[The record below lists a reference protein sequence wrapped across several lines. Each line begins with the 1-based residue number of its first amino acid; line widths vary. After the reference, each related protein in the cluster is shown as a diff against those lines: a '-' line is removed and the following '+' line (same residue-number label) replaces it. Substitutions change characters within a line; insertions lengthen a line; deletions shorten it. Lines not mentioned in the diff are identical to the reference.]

1 MMEANLHFHSSLA
14 EYFVLHLIERKE
26 SLSESSYHRD
36 VSHLHDFDDYL
47 HAASFQCDDRIDEG
61 LITKWTHLHD
71 NMAAKTIMTYVNN
84 VRMFLRFYSKITGTM
99 VYMPPTYPAKDT
111 YVPYLFTD
119 EEMAVI
125 YNQVDNY
132 ENGITNALPY
142 ILLEFPTIIR
152 LLDSSGFRIAE
163 VCAIQMKDV
172 DLKYGI
178 LKLLN
183 TKSDKQRLVPLS
195 DNMAELLCQYC
206 NAMKLVEGTSA
217 YLFPRHDYFEPLKTS
232 DIRNRFRNV
241 LIKAGIRE
249 ERLYNNERGPCLHC
263 LRHRFV
269 LKAIRLLLSVGI
281 TIEDAIPYLSIYLGH
296 KSIRET
302 EKYIKFAA
310 DLFPEEMNKFF
321 KASEE
326 LYPDERI
333 WDNCMF

>member
-1 MMEANLHFHSSLA
+1 MMDANLQFNSTLA
-14 EYFVLHLIERKE
+14 EYFVLHLTERKE

-36 VSHLHDFDDYL
+36 VSQLHDFDDYL
-47 HAASFQCDDRIDEG
+47 HAVSFQCDDRIDEA
-61 LITKWTHLHD
+61 LITKWTHMHD
-71 NMAAKTIMTYVNN
+71 DLAAKTIMTYVNN
-84 VRMFLRFYSKITGTM
+84 VRMFLRFYSKASGTV
-99 VYMPPTYPAKDT
+99 VYMPPTYPADDT

-119 EEMAVI
+119 EEMYVI
-125 YNQVDNY
+125 YNLVDNY
-132 ENGITNALPY
+132 ENGATNGLPY

-172 DLKYGI
+172 DLKYGV

-183 TKSDKQRLVPLS
+183 TKGDKQRLVPLS
-195 DNMAELLCQYC
+195 DSMAELLRQYC
-206 NAMKLVEGTSA
+206 NAMKLAEGTSA
-217 YLFPRHDYFEPLKTS
+217 YLFPRHDYFEPLKAS

-249 ERLYNNERGPCLHC
+249 DRLYDNDRGPCLHC

-269 LKAIRLLLSVGI
+269 LKAIRLLLAVGI
-281 TIEDAIPYLSIYLGH
+281 TIEDAIPYLSVYLGH

-302 EKYIKFAA
+302 EKYIEFAA

-333 WDNCMF
+333 WDDCMF

>member
-1 MMEANLHFHSSLA
+1 MITNLQFNSALN

-26 SLSESSYHRD
+26 SLSESSYQAD
-36 VSHLHDFDDYL
+36 INHLHDFDSYL
-47 HAASFQCDDRIDEG
+47 HSVSFQCDDRIDEA

-71 NMAAKTIMTYVNN
+71 DMAAKTIMTYVNS
-84 VRMFLRFYSKITGTM
+84 VRMFLRFYSKASGTV
-99 VYMPPTYPAKDT
+99 VYMPPTYPTDDT
-111 YVPYLFTD
+111 YIPYLFTD
-119 EEMAVI
+119 EEMSVI
-125 YNQVDNY
+125 YELVDNY
-132 ENGITNALPY
+132 ENGNTNGLPY

-183 TKSDKQRLVPLS
+183 TKGNKQRLVPLS
-195 DNMAELLCQYC
+195 ESMAGVLRQYC
-206 NAMKLVEGTSA
+206 NAMKLFEGTSA
-217 YLFPRHDYFEPLKTS
+217 YLFPRHNYFEPLKAS
-232 DIRNRFRNV
+232 DIRNRFKNV

-249 ERLYNNERGPCLHC
+249 ERLDNDRGPCLHC

-269 LKAIRLLLSVGI
+269 LNAIKLLLTVGI
-281 TIEDAIPYLSIYLGH
+281 AIEDAIPYLSVYLGH

-310 DLFPEEMNKFF
+310 DLFPEEMNMFF

-333 WDNCMF
+333 WDDCMF

>member
-1 MMEANLHFHSSLA
+1 METNLKFNSSLA
-14 EYFVLHLIERKE
+14 EYFVLHLEERKK
-26 SLSESSYHRD
+26 SLNETSYHRD
-36 VSHLHDFDDYL
+36 VYQLHDFDDYL
-47 HAASFQCDDRIDEG
+47 HTISFKYDDKIDEA

-71 NMAAKTIMTYVNN
+71 GMAAKTIMTYVNN
-84 VRMFLRFYSKITGTM
+84 VRMFLRFYSKATGNM
-99 VYMPPTYPAKDT
+99 VYMPPTYPAEDT

-119 EEMAVI
+119 EEMSII
-125 YNQVDNY
+125 YDLVDNY
-132 ENGITNALPY
+132 ENGNTNGLPY

-183 TKSDKQRLVPLS
+183 TKGDKQRLVPLS
-195 DNMAELLCQYC
+195 DTMSEVLRQYC
-206 NAMKLVEGTSA
+206 AAMRLSEGTTA
-217 YLFPRHDYFEPLKTS
+217 YLFPRHNYFEPLMAS
-232 DIRNRFRNV
+232 DIRSRFRNI

-249 ERLYNNERGPCLHC
+249 DRLYNNERGPCLHC

-269 LKAIRLLLSVGI
+269 LKAIRLLLAVGI
-281 TIEDAIPYLSIYLGH
+281 TIEDAIPYLSVYLGH

-326 LYPDERI
+326 LYPDDRV
-333 WDNCMF
+333 WDDCMF